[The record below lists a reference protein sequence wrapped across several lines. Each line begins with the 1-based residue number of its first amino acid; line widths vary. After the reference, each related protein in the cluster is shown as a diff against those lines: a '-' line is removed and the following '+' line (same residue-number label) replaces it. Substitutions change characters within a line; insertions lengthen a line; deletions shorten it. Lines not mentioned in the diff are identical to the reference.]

1 MRKVGVRTLK
11 AQASELL
18 RAVEDG
24 EEIVVTRRGQP
35 IARLDRVDSETPR
48 PMRLRGLFAD
58 LAPVLEEIDVVEAIR
73 QLRQESTADLEKE
86 YGRYFEKSEG

>member
-11 AQASELL
+11 AQASKLL
-18 RAVEDG
+18 RAVQDG
-24 EEIVVTRRGQP
+24 EEVVITRRGQP
-35 IARLDRVDSETPR
+35 IARLDRVDSATPR

-73 QLRQESTADLEKE
+73 QLRQESAAHLGEE
-86 YGRYFEKSEG
+86 YGRYFER